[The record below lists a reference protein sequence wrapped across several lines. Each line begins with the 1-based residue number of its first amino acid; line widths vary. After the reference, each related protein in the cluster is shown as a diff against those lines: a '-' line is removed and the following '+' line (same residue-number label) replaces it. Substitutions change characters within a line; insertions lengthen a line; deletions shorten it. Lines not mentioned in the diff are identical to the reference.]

1 MWRNVTSRYL
11 VCVDLWTNIN
21 TLFGMWQVCGEP
33 LPRVIW
39 HVAGVWRN
47 IASRGCCFFGMWHVC
62 GETLLHVVWYVLSL
76 WRNVNTLIGMWQVCG
91 QTLTHGSGAG
101 CVHCPMTWKGADGRG
116 LQT

>member
-1 MWRNVTSRYL
+1 MENRYL
-11 VCVDLWTNIN
+11 V
-21 TLFGMWQVCGEP
+21 LFGMWQVCGET
-33 LPRVIW
+33 LL
-39 HVAGVWRN
+39 HGVVV
-47 IASRGCCFFGMWHVC
+47 FFGMWHVC